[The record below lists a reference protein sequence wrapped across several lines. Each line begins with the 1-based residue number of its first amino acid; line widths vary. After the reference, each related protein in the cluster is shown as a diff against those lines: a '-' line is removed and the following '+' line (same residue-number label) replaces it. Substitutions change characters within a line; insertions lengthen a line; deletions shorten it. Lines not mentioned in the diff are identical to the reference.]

1 MAYSKPILFKIG
13 HMSEKKT
20 TTEEDLFKNYVPEV
34 VEYDPEIDGVMRD
47 EILSEKEKLRE
58 SITRRKEQNRGD
70 RKVRR

>member
-1 MAYSKPILFKIG
+1 
-13 HMSEKKT
+13 MSEKKT